1 MYKLVAIDVDGTL
14 VNDDKKLTNRTIE
27 AIKKASKENVK
38 IVISSARS
46 FYRLKDYLE
55 KLDLLKDEQYTI
67 CFNGAVIVQNKTKK
81 TLCSYNF
88 EIEEINELVNIAEK
102 LKTNIL
108 LYSMD
113 NVFTEQFPK
122 VIENT
127 KSFRNVKFD
136 IVNFK
141 EKDFKKDKIYKILL
155 VNNSDNILKIRR
167 ELPKELLEK
176 YEITSSIPECIEFVK
191 KGITKSNA
199 LNNICEKCNI
209 NKSEVI
215 AIGDADNDIQ
225 MIDFAGL
232 GVAMENATDLLKE
245 KADYITSS
253 NNNDGVGEVIEKY
266 ILNI

>member
-14 VNDDKKLTNRTIE
+14 VNDNKQLTDRTVK

-67 CFNGAVIVQNKTKK
+67 CFNGAVIVENKSQK

-88 EIEEINELVNIAEK
+88 EIEEIYELINIAEK
-102 LKTNIL
+102 LNTNIL

-127 KSFRNVKFD
+127 KSFKNVKFD
-136 IVNFK
+136 IVNFN
-141 EKDFKKDKIYKILL
+141 EKDFKKDKIYKILF
-155 VNNSDNILKIRR
+155 VNDSNRILKIRG

-176 YEITSSIPECIEFVK
+176 YEITSSIPERIEFVK

-199 LNNICEKCNI
+199 LNSICEKCNI
-209 NKSEVI
+209 KKLEVI
-215 AIGDADNDIQ
+215 AIGDADNDLE
-225 MIDFAGL
+225 MINFAGL
-232 GVAMENATDLLKE
+232 GIAMENATDSLKE

-253 NNNDGVGEVIEKY
+253 NNDDGVGEIIEKY